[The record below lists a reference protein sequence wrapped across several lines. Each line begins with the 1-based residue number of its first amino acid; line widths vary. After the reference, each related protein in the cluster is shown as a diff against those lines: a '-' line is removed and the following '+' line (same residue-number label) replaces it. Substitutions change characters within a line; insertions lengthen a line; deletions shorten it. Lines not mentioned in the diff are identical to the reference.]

1 MRKLGG
7 DEKSFISEEI
17 LKELFQVGMDNPASR
32 AICIKMREKRVL
44 YYKLAEFLGVPEV
57 IIQLQTMYFCIFY
70 KLYVQHLFICL
81 FNLNNL

>member
-57 IIQLQTMYFCIFY
+57 IIQLKTIYIFVNFINVNTSVS
-70 KLYVQHLFICL
+70 LYEF
-81 FNLNNL
+81 F

>member
-57 IIQLQTMYFCIFY
+57 IIQLQTICIFVNFINY
-70 KLYVQHLFICL
+70 VYNICLYVYLI
-81 FNLNNL
+81 